1 MNAATMRGQRGNG
14 NHDPPIK
21 VDYLEAGSSGP
32 VVMLVHSSVSG
43 ARQWRRLMRDLKDQ
57 FRVRAVN
64 LFGYGKTTAW
74 PAETIQSLD
83 DQARLVE
90 AALPANA
97 DEVYLVGHSFG
108 GSVAMKAAARLEGRV
123 ARLVLLET
131 NPFYLLAQS
140 GRVDAFAEA
149 MELRNYIKKFG
160 ALGEW
165 ATAAE
170 KFADYWGGTGTWREM
185 SLDRRAAFSEG
196 LKPNFFE
203 WDAVMNETTPVEQ
216 WATLLPGA
224 TLLVCD
230 PRTVLP
236 IREITAVLRR
246 SCPGWAYKEVPGAG
260 HMAPLTRPDLINPL
274 VASFLGAAE
283 NNEGIELAAP
293 NSRLRQS
300 PLNACNVRETVCESA
315 MSSTIRNA
323 KSGSIQ
329 DTAAERWSRLY
340 VDVRAS
346 YGRAAIQAALLLN
359 GDLAG
364 AVARLA
370 VGV

>member
-1 MNAATMRGQRGNG
+1 MGQFIKSDKNDPTGIQMTVGVTDREITTTAATQTIPKTADQRATAAMPGQRGNG
-14 NHDPPIK
+14 VNNNPAIT

-32 VVMLVHSSVSG
+32 MVMLVHSSVSG
-43 ARQWRRLMRDLKDQ
+43 ARQLRRLMGDLKDQ

-64 LFGYGKTTAW
+64 LFGYGKTPPW
-74 PAETIQSLD
+74 PETIQSLD

-97 DEVYLVGHSFG
+97 DEIYLVGHSFG
-108 GSVAMKAAARLEGRV
+108 GSVAMKAAARLVGRV
-123 ARLVLLET
+123 AKLVLLET

-170 KFADYWGGTGTWREM
+170 KFADYWGGAGTWHEM
-185 SLDRRAAFSEG
+185 SLDRRMAFSEA

-203 WDAVMNETTPVEQ
+203 WDAVMNETTPMEQ
-216 WATLLPGA
+216 WAALLPGE

-236 IREITAVLRR
+236 IREITTLLRC
-246 SCPGWAYKEVPGAG
+246 SCPGWAYKEAPGAG

-274 VASFLGAAE
+274 VASFLGAPA
-283 NNEGIELAAP
+283 NNEGVIEVGRGRAP
-293 NSRLRQS
+293 NY
-300 PLNACNVRETVCESA
+300 A
-315 MSSTIRNA
+315 
-323 KSGSIQ
+323 
-329 DTAAERWSRLY
+329 
-340 VDVRAS
+340 
-346 YGRAAIQAALLLN
+346 
-359 GDLAG
+359 
-364 AVARLA
+364 
-370 VGV
+370 